1 MSDHPHRSVSLPEFL
16 WLIDLHKKAS
26 NIYVVDLLNKAA
38 ENRMYRY
45 YSVWLV
51 DNRTIGMTIG
61 CLADVIGGRCKDAYI
76 YRGLADAEYRDRFIR
91 VLDYVDFDGTDLGIV
106 QKAEDGMGLA
116 ATMSANYNRYSQ
128 LRSLALYTI
137 GEDSET
143 QNAK

>member
-16 WLIDLHKKAS
+16 WLIELHKKAS
-26 NIYVVDLLNKAA
+26 NVYVVDLINKTA

-61 CLADVIGGRCKDAYI
+61 CLADVIGGRCKDAYV

-91 VLDYVDFDGTDLGIV
+91 VLDYVDFEADHLAIV
-106 QKAEDGMGLA
+106 QKSVDSMGLA
-116 ATMSANYNRYSQ
+116 ASTVANYGTYLRF
-128 LRSLALYTI
+128 RSLALYTI
-137 GEDSET
+137 GVDSET

>member
-16 WLIDLHKKAS
+16 WLIELHKKAS
-26 NIYVVDLLNKAA
+26 NVYVVDLINKTA

-61 CLADVIGGRCKDAYI
+61 CLADVIGGRCKDAYV

-91 VLDYVDFDGTDLGIV
+91 VLDYVDFEADYLAIV
-106 QKAEDGMGLA
+106 QKSVDSMGLA
-116 ATMSANYNRYSQ
+116 ASTVANYGTYLRF
-128 LRSLALYTI
+128 RSLALYTI
-137 GEDSET
+137 GVDSET

>member
-51 DNRTIGMTIG
+51 DNRAIGMTIG
-61 CLADVIGGRCKDAYI
+61 CLADVIGGRCKDAYV

-91 VLDYVDFDGTDLGIV
+91 ILDRVDFEDDYWGIV
-106 QKAEDGMGLA
+106 EKSAEDMGVA
-116 ATMSANYNRYSQ
+116 ATMAANYAKYLQ

-137 GEDSET
+137 GVDSET

>member
-16 WLIDLHKKAS
+16 WLIELHKKAS

-38 ENRMYRY
+38 ENSVYRY

-51 DNRTIGMTIG
+51 DNRAIGMTIG
-61 CLADVIGGRCKDAYI
+61 CLADVIGGRCKDVYV
-76 YRGLADAEYRDRFIR
+76 YRGLADAEYSASLIR
-91 VLDYVDFDGTDLGIV
+91 VLNRAGTLTDLSELG
-106 QKAEDGMGLA
+106 D
-116 ATMSANYNRYSQ
+116 NYFTR

-137 GEDSET
+137 GMDSET